1 MLKGI
6 LGIMKIWNQFQPHNL
21 IVADTESQNIYG
33 SMIILFME
41 HNFKRVNNDS
51 NETHWKANVS
61 DYEV

>member
-1 MLKGI
+1 
-6 LGIMKIWNQFQPHNL
+6 MKIWNQFQPHNL